1 MLKLIPRRKRVPNAL
16 AVLGAFLLV
25 ASALGGA
32 GQVMQDPGQSEMA
45 QREVASAQQEAGVK
59 GEVEPADTIREPA
72 VTKTRKFR
80 VNLFLFRH

>member
-32 GQVMQDPGQSEMA
+32 GQVMQDPGQGD
-45 QREVASAQQEAGVK
+45 VAKQELVSGQQDNGVTK
-59 GEVEPADTIREPA
+59 ELEPA

>member
-32 GQVMQDPGQSEMA
+32 GQVMQDSGQDNGA
-45 QREVASAQQEAGVK
+45 QQEVVSAQQDNGVTK
-59 GEVEPADTIREPA
+59 EVEPA

>member
-16 AVLGAFLLV
+16 ALLGAFLLV

-32 GQVMQDPGQSEMA
+32 GHVMQDSSQSGM
-45 QREVASAQQEAGVK
+45 AQQEVAGQQDPGVT
-59 GEVEPADTIREPA
+59 GELEPADTIREPA

-80 VNLFLFRH
+80 VNLFLFRN

>member
-16 AVLGAFLLV
+16 AVFGAFLLV

-32 GQVMQDPGQSEMA
+32 GQAMQGARHDDMA
-45 QREVASAQQEAGVK
+45 RQEAASARQDSGVT
-59 GEVEPADTIREPA
+59 GELESADTVREPA
-72 VTKTRKFR
+72 GTKTRKFR

>member
-1 MLKLIPRRKRVPNAL
+1 MLKFIPRRKRVPNAL

-32 GQVMQDPGQSEMA
+32 DQAMQGARHNDMA
-45 QREVASAQQEAGVK
+45 RQEAASARQDAG
-59 GEVEPADTIREPA
+59 GTSELEPA

>member
-1 MLKLIPRRKRVPNAL
+1 MFKFIPRRKRVPNAL

-25 ASALGGA
+25 AGTLGGA
-32 GQVMQDPGQSEMA
+32 DQALQDARQNNIARQEAVS
-45 QREVASAQQEAGVK
+45 SQQESGGT
-59 GEVEPADTIREPA
+59 GEVQPVDAIREPA

>member
-32 GQVMQDPGQSEMA
+32 DQAMQGARDSDTTRQEAVSG
-45 QREVASAQQEAGVK
+45 QQEAGVT

>member
-16 AVLGAFLLV
+16 ALLGAFLLV

-32 GQVMQDPGQSEMA
+32 GHVMQDSSQGDM
-45 QREVASAQQEAGVK
+45 AQQEVARTQQDPGVT
-59 GEVEPADTIREPA
+59 GELEPADTLREPA
-72 VTKTRKFR
+72 VTQTRKFR

>member
-16 AVLGAFLLV
+16 AVFGAFLLV

-32 GQVMQDPGQSEMA
+32 DQAMQGARHSDMA
-45 QREVASAQQEAGVK
+45 RQEAASAQQEAAAT
-59 GEVEPADTIREPA
+59 GELEPVDTIREPA